1 MVWMSLKM
9 GDWPT
14 WGAPC
19 FQIKPKSAEAHGGS
33 MRQQSIQMVDH
44 SFCYQLFRLL
54 LLPKRNVLS
63 VNRSAASTFFLFPY
77 PTSFTMDMITGSSV
91 LTTGFCLSSWSNWST
106 VCISKASGWR
116 YRSCFLASQFRRE
129 EEGEEGQRSQKLRE
143 TKRLLNANH
152 IYIYVY
158 IHIQEDL
165 RWSNQF
171 LTIFHDV
178 SAVFFFGML
187 EAPSRQRNRCPQLLG
202 QPHAR
207 TTPTAH
213 VWTVTRP
220 GLSWEISTGR
230 GVGMFNGHK
239 FWDFLEKPDQLTW
252 YNLIWYFG

>member
-1 MVWMSLKM
+1 MYIYIYVYYISPTWYGMNVSENGGLTRQKKTQTAGQFNSEDYLKRSA
-9 GDWPT
+9 

-63 VNRSAASTFFLFPY
+63 VNRSAASTFLLFPY

-143 TKRLLNANH
+143 TKRLINAND
-152 IYIYVY
+152 IYIYTRIY
-158 IHIQEDL
+158 
-165 RWSNQF
+165 
-171 LTIFHDV
+171 TY
-178 SAVFFFGML
+178 
-187 EAPSRQRNRCPQLLG
+187 SRRFKM
-202 QPHAR
+202 
-207 TTPTAH
+207 
-213 VWTVTRP
+213 
-220 GLSWEISTGR
+220 I
-230 GVGMFNGHK
+230 
-239 FWDFLEKPDQLTW
+239 
-252 YNLIWYFG
+252 

>member
-143 TKRLLNANH
+143 TKRLINAND
-152 IYIYVY
+152 IYIYTRIY
-158 IHIQEDL
+158 
-165 RWSNQF
+165 
-171 LTIFHDV
+171 TY
-178 SAVFFFGML
+178 
-187 EAPSRQRNRCPQLLG
+187 SRRFKM
-202 QPHAR
+202 
-207 TTPTAH
+207 
-213 VWTVTRP
+213 
-220 GLSWEISTGR
+220 I
-230 GVGMFNGHK
+230 
-239 FWDFLEKPDQLTW
+239 
-252 YNLIWYFG
+252 